1 MFKLNFFL
9 LLFLVSTVCVIS
21 NSAVL
26 CIELC
31 FGSEMG
37 DFSAFYPVLLVALKP
52 LIAET
57 LTVIFVFICAHKT
70 RQSPRSNVN
79 FTFLYPQCQVH
90 FLLVLGRCN

>member
-1 MFKLNFFL
+1 MIPGITDKLGLGVQNKAGQRLMEFCRENT
-9 LLFLVSTVCVIS
+9 LVIAKTHFPQEMTLCVIS

-52 LIAET
+52 LIDQLAA
-57 LTVIFVFICAHKT
+57 VGKAV
-70 RQSPRSNVN
+70 
-79 FTFLYPQCQVH
+79 
-90 FLLVLGRCN
+90 